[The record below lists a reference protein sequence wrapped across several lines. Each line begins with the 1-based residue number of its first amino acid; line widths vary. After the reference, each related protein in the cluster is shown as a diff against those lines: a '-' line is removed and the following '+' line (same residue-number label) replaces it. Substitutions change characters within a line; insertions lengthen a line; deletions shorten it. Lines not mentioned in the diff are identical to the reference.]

1 MDLEHEQNHVLYKPY
16 NWKIPLHVDDCTSSS
31 VKIPSLYATI
41 LSKIKLIVWD
51 EISMAS
57 MYVVGV
63 VD

>member
-16 NWKIPLHVDDCTSSS
+16 NWKIPLHVDDRTSSS
-31 VKIPSLYATI
+31 VKIPSLYGTV